1 MSENVDRIFKKECG
15 MDVKYTVWNLAGV
28 PNMPIEKQ
36 IEILNKLQNR
46 VHELFDA
53 LVLAEEFLA
62 ANCNQ
67 VHEMKPIYDALGKK
81 MENPI

>member
-1 MSENVDRIFKKECG
+1 
-15 MDVKYTVWNLAGV
+15 MDKANTVWNLAGV
-28 PNMPIEKQ
+28 PDLPREKQ
-36 IEILNKLQNR
+36 VEILMRLQAR

-53 LVLAEEFLA
+53 LTLAEEFIA

-81 MENPI
+81 MESPI